1 MHWISEQ
8 WLLFFDIPSQVA
20 SIVGMAMV
28 VYAYLALERGWL
40 SQRDIRLYIVNLVG
54 SVLLLLS
61 LLIHFNLGSIIIE
74 IFWISISLSGLVKG
88 LKSRGDTPRK

>member
-1 MHWISEQ
+1 MSWISEY
-8 WLLFFDIPSQVA
+8 WLQFFDLPAQISGM
-20 SIVGMAMV
+20 IGMAMV

-40 SQRDIRLYIVNLVG
+40 GQKDKRLYMINLVG

-74 IFWISISLSGLVKG
+74 IFWISISLSGMIKAW
-88 LKSRGDTPRK
+88 RKE

>member
-1 MHWISEQ
+1 MSWISEQ
-8 WLLFFDIPSQVA
+8 WLLFFDIPAQISGM
-20 SIVGMAMV
+20 VGMAMV

-40 SQRDIRLYIVNLVG
+40 GQRDIRLYAVNLVG

-74 IFWISISLSGLVKG
+74 IFWISISLSGMVKG
-88 LKSRGDTPRK
+88 LRAKSKTKE

>member
-1 MHWISEQ
+1 MSWISEQ
-8 WLLFFDIPSQVA
+8 WLLYFDIPAQISGM
-20 SIVGMAMV
+20 VGMAMV

-40 SQRDIRLYIVNLVG
+40 GQRDIRLYVVNLVG

-74 IFWISISLSGLVKG
+74 IFWISISLSGMVKG
-88 LKSRGDTPRK
+88 LRGTEKEVDK